1 MNPFKLL
8 LISRILR
15 SFAMSF
21 IFLVIPL
28 YLKGIGYNLTEI
40 GLIYIPFITSAIT
53 IPILL
58 GWLGDK
64 IGYKYSLVITD
75 VLMVSSLLL
84 LSSSNNLLIIVLAG
98 LIGGYNITNGG
109 LRGAFSPTQ
118 SALIANIYNRNERIK
133 ILSYIIMAAGFAG
146 IFGPALLLFRYIQ
159 IDIYVSLLRTG
170 AIIILISI
178 VPLLFIKEK
187 EHKTK
192 TSKLISYN
200 TFRFLWRI
208 ILINSVSGF
217 ATGIF
222 MPLLPL
228 WLLLRYDLSNNMVG
242 ISFIL
247 INIGASFGA
256 LLSDKL
262 TKKLGMIKI
271 LTITRITAGLL
282 LIIAALSPFIWLFL
296 IIYIFRSFI
305 NGTGSPTR
313 SIIVVNNVDT
323 TDMGSASGISGSIT
337 RLSAL
342 STGLSGYLIDTNIFL
357 PFIIAGFLQ
366 IFSGTLY
373 HTILKDKI
381 RR

>member
-1 MNPFKLL
+1 
-8 LISRILR
+8 
-15 SFAMSF
+15 
-21 IFLVIPL
+21 
-28 YLKGIGYNLTEI
+28 
-40 GLIYIPFITSAIT
+40 
-53 IPILL
+53 
-58 GWLGDK
+58 
-64 IGYKYSLVITD
+64 
-75 VLMVSSLLL
+75 
-84 LSSSNNLLIIVLAG
+84 
-98 LIGGYNITNGG
+98 
-109 LRGAFSPTQ
+109 
-118 SALIANIYNRNERIK
+118 
-133 ILSYIIMAAGFAG
+133 
-146 IFGPALLLFRYIQ
+146 
-159 IDIYVSLLRTG
+159 
-170 AIIILISI
+170 
-178 VPLLFIKEK
+178 
-187 EHKTK
+187 
-192 TSKLISYN
+192 
-200 TFRFLWRI
+200 
-208 ILINSVSGF
+208 
-217 ATGIF
+217 
-222 MPLLPL
+222 
-228 WLLLRYDLSNNMVG
+228 MVG